1 MPRLIYFSPIPWG
14 GLYQR
19 PQHTARILS
28 EHFDVLWVEPKTLSH
43 PKPPPAKVNLSF
55 LALPVFPTN
64 AKRPILRRLARL
76 AERMPLLGSWLER
89 RQAALLRKALDGQR
103 DPILF
108 FGHPEMAPLTKAFP
122 DSPLIY
128 DHMDDVLGFGEPS
141 PILRRKLENLV
152 KRANVVNATSERLAA
167 DMELLGAKKCL
178 RVGNGVEFARFAEGS
193 SLPEPAALSA
203 LPRPRALYLGSLAE
217 WFDFDLLYEVARR
230 MPNLCFPLVG
240 PLRPDLE
247 HRKAEAPG
255 NVHFLGARPYT
266 EVPAWMSRCEIGIIP
281 FLRTPLTEA
290 VDPVKLHEY
299 LASGLPV
306 VATPF
311 SRELQSHGEAVSLA
325 PDADAFAEALGTLL
339 ALPPDGESFKALAA
353 SRDWRR
359 IMEPILLELKKLT

>member
-1 MPRLIYFSPIPWG
+1 MPSLVYFSPIPWG

-28 EHFDVLWVEPKTLSH
+28 EHYDVLWVEPKTLSH
-43 PKPPPAKVNLSF
+43 PKPPAAKENLKF
-55 LALPVFPTN
+55 LTLPVFPTN

-76 AERMPLLGSWLER
+76 AESLPFLGSWLGR
-89 RQAALLRKALDGQR
+89 RQASLLRKALWGQD

-108 FGHPEMAPLTKAFP
+108 FGHPEMASLAKVFP
-122 DSPLIY
+122 NSPLIY
-128 DHMDDVLGFGEPS
+128 DHMDDVLGFGDPS
-141 PILRRKLENLV
+141 PLLRQKLESLV
-152 KRANVVNATSERLAA
+152 KRALLVNATSERLAA

-178 RVGNGVEFARFAEGS
+178 RVGNGVEFARFAEGA

-217 WFDFDLLYEVARR
+217 WFDFDLLFEVARR
-230 MPNLCFPLVG
+230 LPKTSFPLVG
-240 PLRPDLE
+240 PLRPELE
-247 HRKAEAPG
+247 KRKTEAPA
-255 NVHFLGARPYT
+255 NVHFLGARPYC
-266 EVPAWMSRCEIGIIP
+266 EVPAWMSHCELAMIP

-311 SRELQSHGEAVSLA
+311 SQELQAHGDAVRLA
-325 PDADAFAEALGTLL
+325 PNAVDFAEALSSLL
-339 ALPPDGESFKALAA
+339 ENPPDGDSLKALAA

-359 IMEPILLELKKLT
+359 MMEPILLELKKLS

>member
-1 MPRLIYFSPIPWG
+1 MPKLVYFSPIPWG

-28 EHFDVLWVEPKTLSH
+28 EHFEVLWVEPKTLSH
-43 PKPPPAKVNLSF
+43 PRPPTEKENLAF

-64 AKRPILRRLARL
+64 AKHPLLRRLARL
-76 AERMPLLGSWLER
+76 AERTPFLGSWLER
-89 RQAALLRKALDGQR
+89 RQASILRKTLGEQSDL
-103 DPILF
+103 ILF
-108 FGHPEMAPLTKAFP
+108 FGHPEMAPLAKSFP
-122 DSPLIY
+122 DSPQVY
-128 DHMDDVLGFGEPS
+128 DHMDDVLGFGQPS
-141 PILRRKLENLV
+141 PHLRRKLENLV
-152 KRANVVNATSERLAA
+152 KRAQLVNATSERLAA
-167 DMELLGAKKCL
+167 EMELLGAKKCL
-178 RVGNGVEFARFAEGS
+178 RVGNGVEFARFTEGA

-217 WFDFDLLYEVARR
+217 WFDFELLFGVARR
-230 MPNLCFPLVG
+230 MPNLSFPLVG
-240 PLRPDLE
+240 PLRPELE
-247 HRKAEAPG
+247 HRKGDAPS

-266 EVPAWMSRCEIGIIP
+266 VVPAWMSHCELAIIP

-311 SRELQSHGEAVSLA
+311 SHELQAHGEVVSLA
-325 PDADAFAEALGTLL
+325 PDADAFAEALKTLL
-339 ALPPDGESFKALAA
+339 DNPPDGESLRALAA

-359 IMEPILLELKKLT
+359 MMEPILLELKKL